1 MDFVVD
7 DVLNSKLSDEQFDF
21 IFDRGIFHVFDI
33 SQRPQYVKQIKR
45 ILKKNGFLFLKCMS
59 AEETNIPDNDMPHK
73 LSESEIREHFE
84 GDFEIQKIKNSIFSG
99 TLELELKALFVV
111 LKKK

>member
-1 MDFVVD
+1 
-7 DVLNSKLSDEQFDF
+7 
-21 IFDRGIFHVFDI
+21 
-33 SQRPQYVKQIKR
+33 
-45 ILKKNGFLFLKCMS
+45 MS